1 MRWLGLSFWHCSWVS
16 ELELDVY
23 HPAMYRIYMRKNDMD
38 EPPPLED
45 GSSYG
50 GKEKKKKIVDD
61 DPDNL
66 EERFY
71 KYGVRPDWL
80 TIHRIINHRYVIDN
94 SASEPKKGTLPFIS
108 VQHTLYAVLYRT
120 IYRYCKQAVISK

>member
-1 MRWLGLSFWHCSWVS
+1 MSFWHCTWVT

-23 HPAMYRIYMRKNDMD
+23 HPAMFRIYMRKNDMD

-50 GKEKKKKIVDD
+50 GKEKKAKRAERNE

-66 EERFY
+66 EDRFY

-80 TIHRIINHRYVIDN
+80 TIHRIINHR
-94 SASEPKKGTLPFIS
+94 
-108 VQHTLYAVLYRT
+108 
-120 IYRYCKQAVISK
+120 